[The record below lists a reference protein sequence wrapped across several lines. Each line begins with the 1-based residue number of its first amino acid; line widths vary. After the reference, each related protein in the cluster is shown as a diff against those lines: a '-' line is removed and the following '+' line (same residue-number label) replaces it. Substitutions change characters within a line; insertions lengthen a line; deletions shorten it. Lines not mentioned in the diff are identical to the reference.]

1 MKPQVTV
8 ITLGVRNL
16 DTSYNFYA
24 KALGW
29 EPLIYVPDEVAFF
42 QVGYGL
48 VLSLFRGDHLAAE
61 AGNIGHGPL
70 APPLTLGHNVDSP
83 DEVDAILQTVV
94 NAGAELI
101 AEGTAMS
108 WGGYS
113 GYFADPDG
121 FHWEV
126 CHNPGLVVAEDGSVS
141 LREIV

>member
-1 MKPQVTV
+1 MKPKVSV

-16 DTSYNFYA
+16 ETAYTFYA

-29 EPLIYVPDEVAFF
+29 DPLIYVPDEVAFF
-42 QVGYGL
+42 QVGNGL

-61 AGNIGHGPL
+61 AGNIGHGPV

-83 DEVDAILQTVV
+83 EEVDAVLNIAVA
-94 NAGAELI
+94 AGAELV

-121 FHWEV
+121 FLWEV
-126 CHNPGLVVAEDGSVS
+126 CHNPGLSIADDGTVS
-141 LREIV
+141 LREIF

>member
-16 DTSYNFYA
+16 DTSYAFYA
-24 KALGW
+24 TALGW
-29 EPLIYVPDEVAFF
+29 EPLVYVPDEVAFF
-42 QVGYGL
+42 QVGQGL
-48 VLSLFRGDHLAAE
+48 VLSLFRADHLAAE
-61 AGNIGHGPL
+61 AGGIGHGL
-70 APPLTLGHNVDSP
+70 IAPPLTLGHNVDSP
-83 DEVDAILQTVV
+83 EEVDAVLQTVV
-94 NAGAELI
+94 SAGAELV

-126 CHNPGLVVAEDGSVS
+126 CHNPGLTVADDGTVA